1 MHIPRQLR
9 QNRRSARDQEQTAR
23 SSERSWTIISG
34 TVVALI
40 GLFLGAVLTPLGTEI
55 EDLVTRITGAGGDE
69 LEVTAQPVL
78 SPCDQAWG
86 VATSQGYQPPDIDS
100 PESRKLMEGG
110 GAMQEWIRKHDAASL
125 DDLSLNIFLAGS
137 STRVATLLDIQV
149 KVLEKAPAQPMK
161 PLSVPCGGPGF
172 FHWFHIPL
180 DLLPVGRAVSASEIY
195 DRWPSTAVPPSP
207 DPNKQPQLARQAEN
221 VRPLS
226 LPLEVSAADSESL
239 RVVAEATDCDCRWE
253 IQLVWDVPGQDVR
266 TTTVNMDGRPFRTVG
281 TRT

>member
-1 MHIPRQLR
+1 
-9 QNRRSARDQEQTAR
+9 
-23 SSERSWTIISG
+23 
-34 TVVALI
+34 VAVI
-40 GLFLGAVLTPLGTEI
+40 GLLLGAVFTPLGTEI
-55 EDLVTRITGAGGDE
+55 EDMVTRITGAGGDE

-86 VATSQGYQPPDIDS
+86 VAKGQGYQPPDSDS
-100 PESRKLMEGG
+100 PESRKLMEGYA
-110 GAMQEWIRKHDAASL
+110 AMREWIKRHDAASL
-125 DDLSLNIFLAGS
+125 DDLSLNIFVAGS
-137 STRVATLLDIQV
+137 STRVATLLDVRV
-149 KVLEKAPAQPMK
+149 KVLEKAPAQPVE
-161 PLSVPCGGPGF
+161 PLSVQCGGPGF

-180 DLLPVGRAVSASEIY
+180 DLLPVGRAVSAGEIY

-207 DPNKQPQLARQAEN
+207 DPSKQPELAGQAEN